1 MDMVKISGIYRNRE
15 QADRVLEA
23 LDEMGIDQDAL
34 STFSRP
40 RVEVEK
46 MDEETPDEI
55 LVTAYVQDEKKDEV
69 ETIFKNSDA
78 TQVNVWDKDW
88 QPTTTWSPIVFARPS
103 NA

>member
-1 MDMVKISGIYRNRE
+1 MVKIVGIYRNKQ
-15 QADRVLEA
+15 QANRILEA

-40 RVEVEK
+40 RVEVKDVE
-46 MDEETPDEI
+46 DDSLDEI
-55 LVTAYVQDEKKDEV
+55 MVTAYVREEKQNEV

-88 QPTTTWSPIVFARPS
+88 QPETTWSPIVFARIT